1 MARKIMAMAI
11 VQEQPVSMAVVNGM
25 VNQEIRDMERRREI
39 ELRAERVCTD
49 AMRANRDK
57 LRAQLEKRRGES
69 GRMERAK
76 ERVTNAWAMV
86 AGTAMVYVKAVLDEG
101 EKRGLWVWEA

>member
-25 VNQEIRDMERRREI
+25 VNQEIRDMERRRAI

-49 AMRANRDK
+49 AMRGNRDA
-57 LRAQLEKRRGES
+57 LRAQLEKRRREPG
-69 GRMERAK
+69 AL
-76 ERVTNAWAMV
+76 ERVGEKIMNAWAMV
-86 AGTAMVYVKAVLDEG
+86 AGSAMTYAEAVLEWG
-101 EKRGLWVWEA
+101 ERTGLWIREA